1 MFQESRFYP
10 TNDPALQELVRP
22 QTLARWRFER
32 KGPRY
37 VKVGSKVLY
46 RGEDLNRWVESRLVE
61 TKEK

>member
-37 VKVGSKVLY
+37 VKSAQRCCIAAK
-46 RGEDLNRWVESRLVE
+46 
-61 TKEK
+61 T